1 MVLVGLSAAYPTIE
15 RLFGDM
21 AYQGL
26 GSWVGLN
33 LGWHLSIVKRPR
45 RWTWVGPGQE
55 PPTLPAGFT
64 VLPRRWV
71 VERTL
76 AWLSRNRR
84 LARDWEGLSST
95 TEALIYLAMSRL
107 MAKRLAHA
115 TA

>member
-76 AWLSRNRR
+76 AWLSRNLR